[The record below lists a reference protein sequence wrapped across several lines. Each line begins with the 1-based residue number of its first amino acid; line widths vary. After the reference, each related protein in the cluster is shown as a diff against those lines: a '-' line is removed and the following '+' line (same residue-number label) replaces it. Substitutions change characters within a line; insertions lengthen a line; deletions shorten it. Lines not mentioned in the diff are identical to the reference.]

1 MTYITVK
8 VPTNYQGR
16 IVLEIKPKIPVSI
29 SLKPT
34 ISDTE
39 SESSTRTPSP
49 NLRNPNWKT
58 QPRDAKGRFIKRQDS
73 P

>member
-39 SESSTRTPSP
+39 SESSTRTTPSP
-49 NLRNPNWKT
+49 HWKT
-58 QPRDAKGRFIKRQDS
+58 QPRDDKGRFIKRS

>member
-8 VPTNYQGR
+8 VPTDYHGR

-29 SLKPT
+29 SLKPNV
-34 ISDTE
+34 SDTE
-39 SESSTRTPSP
+39 SVGSTSTNPSP
-49 NLRNPNWKT
+49 QPEPKWKT
-58 QPRDAKGRFIKRQDS
+58 QPRDAKGRFVKIS